1 MIAFA
6 TLGCPG
12 LPLADV
18 IGLATAHGCTGVEF
32 RYADGEPI
40 HPGLTGAEL
49 SGIGDRLRDNGIT
62 PLALDSYI
70 RVAGEADDAEVVA
83 DLRRHID
90 AAAALGSPYVRV
102 FAGGGASRPGE
113 RPSRAADDRAVR
125 RLAAVAEAAR
135 AANVGVLL
143 ETHDSHRRA
152 DDAVR
157 VVAGAADAA
166 GVSTVDGMPLGL
178 IWDVMHTWLGGETP
192 AESAAAVAGWLG
204 YVQLKDV
211 PSVDDKTPVPP
222 GAGVLPLAR
231 VLAELRARGYEGWI
245 SLEWERAWH
254 PEVAPLADVLP
265 GFAALAA
272 SR

>member
-12 LPLADV
+12 LPLDEV
-18 IGLATAHGCTGVEF
+18 IGLATGSGCTGVEF

-40 HPGLTGAEL
+40 HPGLSARQLAET
-49 SGIGDRLRDNGIT
+49 GDRLRDNGIT

-70 RVAGEADDAEVVA
+70 RVAGEADDGEVVA
-83 DLRRHID
+83 DLHRHIE
-90 AAAALGSPYVRV
+90 AAATLGARYVRV
-102 FAGGGASRPGE
+102 FPGGGT
-113 RPSRAADDRAVR
+113 PSPVADDRAVR

-157 VVAGAADAA
+157 VVAAAADAA
-166 GVSTVDGMPLGL
+166 GVSTVDGVPLGV

-192 AESAAAVAGWLG
+192 AESAATVAPWLA
-204 YVQLKDV
+204 YVQLKDI
-211 PSVDDKTPVPP
+211 PSADEKAPVAP
-222 GAGVLPLAR
+222 GTGVLPLGE
-231 VLAELRARGYEGWI
+231 VLGELRSRGYAGWL

-254 PEVAPLADVLP
+254 PEAAPLAEVLP
-265 GFAALAA
+265 GFVALVK
-272 SR
+272 S